1 MGRRLSWLDRLHP
14 IARTVANSARS
25 HYDRRDLEQLFELQ
39 PRSAQILM
47 AALPT
52 VPVGRA
58 RLVEREALAGLLAR
72 LQASDDPARAFAE
85 VRVGKGTVV
94 RRKLRTFVRR
104 DIAADLNCL
113 PANLSLAPGR
123 LTVTFRRVEDLAE
136 ALAHLAVVLETQLD
150 DFAARYEPPIELAPE
165 ELAAR
170 QAEEADAEYFRTWR
184 P

>member
-14 IARTVANSARS
+14 ITRSVATSARS
-25 HYDRRDLEQLFELQ
+25 HYDRHDLEQLFELQ

-58 RLVEREALAGLLAR
+58 RLIEREALAGLLAQ
-72 LQASDDPARAFAE
+72 LNASDDPARTFAE
-85 VRVGKGTVV
+85 IKAGKGTTV
-94 RRKLRTFVRR
+94 RRKLRALVRQ
-104 DIAADLNCL
+104 DIVADLDSL
-113 PANLSLAPGR
+113 PANLSLETGR
-123 LTVTFRRVEDLAE
+123 LTVTFKRVEDLAE
-136 ALAHLAVVLETQLD
+136 ALMRLGVVLETQLD
-150 DFAARYEPPIELAPE
+150 EFAARYEPPIEPFPE

-170 QAEEADAEYFRTWR
+170 QAEKADMEYFRNWQ